1 MKKLSA
7 ALVLAFLALSGV
19 AGAGAA
25 SAEVTTF
32 QAPCCKM

>member
-7 ALVLAFLALSGV
+7 ALVVAFLALSGV

-25 SAEVTTF
+25 SAEVSTF
-32 QAPCCKM
+32 HAPCCKI